1 MSRSIDLV
9 EVAFEAVQELSDEIK
24 SQFDEIAI
32 DTPEKHDFRDR
43 TVLIVSE
50 DVLHQVREN
59 ELTKPGYWYSTVE
72 VTVCGPDKMKCKQ
85 LCLEA
90 FQKVIEKFHSL
101 TQNGVGPIL
110 GLARGPKEIGIATFG
125 GFPIKGYCA
134 RRILEI
140 HNTLEP

>member
-1 MSRSIDLV
+1 MNDVIDLV
-9 EVAFEAVQELSDEIK
+9 EVAFEAVQSLPDEIK
-24 SQFDEIAI
+24 SQLDEIAK
-32 DTPEKHDFRDR
+32 DTTERHDFRDR

-50 DVLHQVREN
+50 DVIHQSREN
-59 ELTKPGYWYSTVE
+59 ELEKQGYWYSTVE

-85 LCLEA
+85 ICLEA
-90 FQKVIEKFHSL
+90 FQKVIERFYLLEK
-101 TQNGVGPIL
+101 NGEGPIL

-134 RRILEI
+134 RRTLEI

>member
-1 MSRSIDLV
+1 MSDVIDLV
-9 EVAFEAVQELSDEIK
+9 EIAFEAVQGLSEEIK
-24 SQFDEIAI
+24 LQLDEIAK
-32 DTPEKHDFRDR
+32 DATERHDFRDR

-59 ELTKPGYWYSTVE
+59 DLEKQGYWYSTVE
-72 VTVCGPDKMKCKQ
+72 VTVCGPSKTKCKQ

-101 TQNGVGPIL
+101 TKNGVGPIH

-134 RRILEI
+134 RRTLEI